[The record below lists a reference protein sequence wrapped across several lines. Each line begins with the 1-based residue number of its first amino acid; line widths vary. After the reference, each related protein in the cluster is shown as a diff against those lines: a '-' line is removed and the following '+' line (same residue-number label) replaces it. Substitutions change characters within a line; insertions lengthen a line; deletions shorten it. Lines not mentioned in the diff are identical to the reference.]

1 MEKKLEALFD
11 NRVVERHIGKG
22 LTDQAAY
29 EAYLASLE
37 DVADK
42 ARNSDV
48 KFTHSGFGRRGR
60 TYPLSTDTSD

>member
-1 MEKKLEALFD
+1 
-11 NRVVERHIGKG
+11 
-22 LTDQAAY
+22 
-29 EAYLASLE
+29 
-37 DVADK
+37 VADK